1 VRRHFTLLLGWIFV
15 ALGTAGLFLP
25 VLPGWVLILL
35 GLSIL
40 GSRYLWAARLMA
52 KLRSPFSRTV
62 DRVQKVA
69 GIRLSADVKGLR
81 ESRKRERRPVLTLK
95 IENSGEFT
103 ILRCAGRILSEN
115 IDQIV
120 QAAAISQG
128 SSHVLL
134 DLAHVAAVDAR
145 GLGMLVHLHNRAC
158 AARRKL
164 TIMNP
169 RPFVRELFRIT
180 NLDSVLEISDADQH
194 TPVLERGKSAGGLP
208 ALCALIFQSFIL
220 FPWLAVLESV

>member
-15 ALGTAGLFLP
+15 ALGTAGLLLP

-40 GSRYLWAARLMA
+40 GSHYLWAARLMA

-62 DRVQKVA
+62 DRVQKIA
-69 GIRLSADVKGLR
+69 GIHLSADVEGLR
-81 ESRKRERRPVLTLK
+81 ESRKRERCPVLTLK
-95 IENSGEFT
+95 IENRGEFT

-128 SSHVLL
+128 SSHLLL

-145 GLGMLVHLHNRAC
+145 GLGMLVHLHNRAGN
-158 AARRKL
+158 ARRKL

-169 RPFVRELFRIT
+169 RPCVRELFRIT
-180 NLDSVLEISDADQH
+180 NLDSVLEISDADRH
-194 TPVLERGKSAGGLP
+194 TPVLERGKRAGGLP
-208 ALCALIFQSFIL
+208 ALCPLIFQSFIL

>member
-1 VRRHFTLLLGWIFV
+1 MRRHFTLLLGWIFV

-52 KLRSPFSRTV
+52 RLRSPFSRTV
-62 DRVQKVA
+62 DRVQKIA
-69 GIRLSADVKGLR
+69 GIRLSADVEGLR
-81 ESRKRERRPVLTLK
+81 ESRKRERCPLLTLE
-95 IENSGEFT
+95 IENRGEST

-115 IDQIV
+115 TDQIV

-128 SSHVLL
+128 SSHLLL
-134 DLAHVAAVDAR
+134 DLAQVAAVDAR

-158 AARRKL
+158 DARREL

-194 TPVLERGKSAGGLP
+194 TPVLERGKRAGGLP
-208 ALCALIFQSFIL
+208 ALCPLMFQSFVL

>member
-1 VRRHFTLLLGWIFV
+1 MRRHFTLLLGWIFV
-15 ALGTAGLFLP
+15 ALGTTGLFLP

-52 KLRSPFSRTV
+52 RLRSPFSRTV
-62 DRVQKVA
+62 DRVQKIA
-69 GIRLSADVKGLR
+69 GIRLSADVDGLR
-81 ESRKRERRPVLTLK
+81 ESRKRERCPVLTLK
-95 IENSGEFT
+95 IENGGEFT

-115 IDQIV
+115 SDQIV

-128 SSHVLL
+128 SSHLLL

-145 GLGMLVHLHNRAC
+145 GLGMLVHLHNRAGN
-158 AARRKL
+158 ARRKL

-169 RPFVRELFRIT
+169 RPCVRELFRIT
-180 NLDSVLEISDADQH
+180 NLDSVLEISDADRH
-194 TPVLERGKSAGGLP
+194 TPVLERGKRAGGLP
-208 ALCALIFQSFIL
+208 ALCPLIFQSFIL

>member
-1 VRRHFTLLLGWIFV
+1 MRRHFTLLLGWIFV

-35 GLSIL
+35 GLSVL
-40 GSRYLWAARLMA
+40 GSHYLWAARLMA
-52 KLRSPFSRTV
+52 RLRSPFSRTV
-62 DRVQKVA
+62 DRVQKIA
-69 GIRLSADVKGLR
+69 GIRLSADVEGLR
-81 ESRKRERRPVLTLK
+81 ESHKRERCLVLTLK
-95 IENSGEFT
+95 IENSGEFM
-103 ILRCAGRILSEN
+103 ILRCAGRILAEN

-128 SSHVLL
+128 SSHLLL

-145 GLGMLVHLHNRAC
+145 GLGMLVHLHNRAGN
-158 AARRKL
+158 ARRKL

-194 TPVLERGKSAGGLP
+194 TPVLEREKSAGGLP
-208 ALCALIFQSFIL
+208 ALCPLIVQSFIL
-220 FPWLAVLESV
+220 FPWLAVLENV

>member
-1 VRRHFTLLLGWIFV
+1 MRRHFTLLLGWIFV
-15 ALGTAGLFLP
+15 ALGTTGLFLP

-52 KLRSPFSRTV
+52 RLRSPFSRTV
-62 DRVQKVA
+62 DRVQKIA
-69 GIRLSADVKGLR
+69 GIRLSADVDGLR
-81 ESRKRERRPVLTLK
+81 ESRKRERCPVLTLK
-95 IENSGEFT
+95 IENGGEFT

-115 IDQIV
+115 SDQIV

-128 SSHVLL
+128 SSHLLL

-145 GLGMLVHLHNRAC
+145 GLGMLVHLHNRAGN
-158 AARRKL
+158 ARRKL

-180 NLDSVLEISDADQH
+180 NLDSVLEISDADRH
-194 TPVLERGKSAGGLP
+194 TPVLERGKRAGGLP
-208 ALCALIFQSFIL
+208 ALCPLIFQSFIL

>member
-1 VRRHFTLLLGWIFV
+1 MRRHFTLLLGWIFV
-15 ALGTAGLFLP
+15 ALGTAGLLLP
-25 VLPGWVLILL
+25 VLPGWVLLLL

-40 GSRYLWAARLMA
+40 GSHYLWAARLMA

-62 DRVQKVA
+62 DRVQKIA
-69 GIRLSADVKGLR
+69 GIRLSADVEGLR
-81 ESRKRERRPVLTLK
+81 ESHKRERCPVLTLK
-95 IENSGEFT
+95 IENSGEFM

-115 IDQIV
+115 IDQVV
-120 QAAAISQG
+120 QAAAISRG
-128 SSHVLL
+128 SSHLLL

-158 AARRKL
+158 DARREL

-194 TPVLERGKSAGGLP
+194 TPVLERGKRAGGLP
-208 ALCALIFQSFIL
+208 ALCPLIFQSFVL